1 MDGAKME
8 AAIRSFLEGI
18 GQRFEGDDLQ
28 ATPARVARAWC
39 EDLLSG
45 YRRDPS
51 AELTWT
57 PVEPGGGPVLLRRV
71 WFASTCVHHLLPF
84 FGFAHVAYAPGRRL
98 AGLSKIGRVI
108 DAHARRLQTQER
120 LTAAIVDTM
129 TTALQPQGTLVLL
142 EAEHTCMTVRGVRK
156 TEGRMQTLASAG
168 SYAEDPA
175 ARREILGLLL
185 GRMVTLSSAGIYRD
199 DAVAR
204 GEILALLRDRQDGSV
219 NPGKE

>member
-1 MDGAKME
+1 MDQSKLESAV
-8 AAIRSFLEGI
+8 RLFLEGI
-18 GQRFEGDDLQ
+18 GQRFEGDDLE
-28 ATPARVARAWC
+28 ATPGRVARAWC
-39 EDLLSG
+39 DDLVSG
-45 YRRDPS
+45 YDVDAV
-51 AELTWT
+51 AELTWA
-57 PVEPGGGPVLLRRV
+57 PVQPGGGPVMVRRLR
-71 WFASTCVHHLLPF
+71 FASVCVHHLLPF

-175 ARREILGLLL
+175 ARGEILGLLL
-185 GRMVTLSSAGIYRD
+185 GRTD
-199 DAVAR
+199 DPGVA
-204 GEILALLRDRQDGSV
+204 
-219 NPGKE
+219 

>member
-39 EDLLSG
+39 EDLLLG

-71 WFASTCVHHLLPF
+71 YFASTCVHHLLPF
-84 FGFAHVAYAPGRRL
+84 FGFAHVAYAPDRRL

-120 LTAAIVDTM
+120 LTAAIADTM
-129 TTALQPQGTLVLL
+129 TAALEARGVVVLL

-156 TEGRMQTLASAG
+156 EQ
-168 SYAEDPA
+168 
-175 ARREILGLLL
+175 